1 MARSSKVT
9 ATPVQTP
16 DFTFEQA
23 DILHE
28 LHDDAERTWL
38 AMQAIVQLLNGCESD
53 HRIDAGPLLCLLEPI
68 SSSVETLCCDIGMAK
83 NHFLKPRSTD
93 HGNH

>member
-1 MARSSKVT
+1 MARSPKVT
-9 ATPVQTP
+9 ATPVQNP
-16 DFTFEQA
+16 HFTFEQA

-53 HRIDAGPLLCLLEPI
+53 HRIDAGPLLCLLQPLA
-68 SSSVETLCCDIGMAK
+68 SSVEMLCGDLGMAK
-83 NHFLKPRSTD
+83 HSFLKPK
-93 HGNH
+93 

>member
-1 MARSSKVT
+1 MARSPKVT
-9 ATPVQTP
+9 ATPVQIP

-38 AMQAIVQLLNGCESD
+38 AMRAIMQLLNGCD
-53 HRIDAGPLLCLLEPI
+53 PNHPLDAGPLLCLLEPI

-93 HGNH
+93 HANH